1 MTDEAAVGGFKYQ
14 TAGASVAKNVGK
26 GVKAAEKA
34 VGSIFKGTKGAT
46 KGAWGAIDKTANS
59 AVKFV
64 IGGKLTT
71 QGTVA
76 LVCYAVML
84 VTAAVSPVVAAQI
97 GTAKGGIVALAGVI
111 VSAVISVYGI
121 NCMVV
126 GGCKRLSWVYVGV
139 LLFWTVSVVAGTAY
153 FRYFMGN
160 GAKGAERLTASGE
173 DTRLLPD
180 PLADAPISLVAPQLQ
195 RPGQPAVASPDQI
208 AAGTNVI
215 FETQKANLY
224 EGYDAQGAEGD
235 APGPYVEGE
244 HASA

>member
-1 MTDEAAVGGFKYQ
+1 MTNEAAVGGFKYQ
-14 TAGASVAKNVGK
+14 TAGASVAKTVGK
-26 GVKAAEKA
+26 GVKAAEKG
-34 VGSIFKGTKGAT
+34 VGSIFKGAKGVG
-46 KGAWGAIDKTANS
+46 KGAWGAVDKTANT
-59 AVKFV
+59 AVKYV
-64 IGGKLTT
+64 VGGKLTT

-97 GTAKGGIVALAGVI
+97 GTAKGGIAALAGVLI
-111 VSAVISVYGI
+111 SAVISVYGI

-126 GGCKRLSWVYVGV
+126 GGCKRLSWVYVAV

-160 GAKGAERLTASGE
+160 AASGTERMASGE

-195 RPGQPAVASPDQI
+195 RPGQPAIASPDEI

-224 EGYDAQGAEGD
+224 EGYDAQGAEQD